1 MSLSHKTLTMG
12 WSESLR
18 NFISKKAT
26 SYEALCGSSANRPTR
41 RGLRLAQ
48 STERKRVEG
57 AGGRGRWAR
66 GSANCLLEWELNGHK
81 ELAKTEYLKSSLK
94 KHVDT
99 Q

>member
-18 NFISKKAT
+18 NFISKMAT

-48 STERKRVEG
+48 STESKRVEG
-57 AGGRGRWAR
+57 AGVEGAGGDRRGGR
-66 GSANCLLEWELNGHK
+66 GSANSLLEWELNGHK
-81 ELAKTEYLKSSLK
+81 ELAKNR
-94 KHVDT
+94 VP
-99 Q
+99 